1 MSHSKKINFENV
13 DYYHDIALN
22 IAYYRR
28 IAGYT
33 QAILAEKA
41 NITQPYLG
49 SLESLNNPRS
59 CSLEVLFNIAQ
70 ALDIH
75 PYQLLKPLSE
85 DG

>member
-59 CSLEVLFNIAQ
+59 CSLEVLFNIAR